1 MSEVLTSAFPMQAE
15 AALMSARH
23 NMPKPVQTTDVARAR
38 KVAQDFEAFFLGQML
53 QPMFADISAE
63 EPFGGGPGEE
73 MWKSLQV
80 DEYGKAI
87 TKSGGIGI
95 GDALFHEILKM
106 QEVN

>member
-1 MSEVLTSAFPMQAE
+1 MSEALDSALPLQAD
-15 AALMSARH
+15 AALMGARH
-23 NMPKPVQTTDVARAR
+23 NMPKPVQTANVERAR

-53 QPMFADISAE
+53 QPMFADIKAE
-63 EPFGGGPGEE
+63 DPFGGGPGED
-73 MWKSLQV
+73 MWRSMQV

-95 GDALFHEILKM
+95 GDALFREILKM